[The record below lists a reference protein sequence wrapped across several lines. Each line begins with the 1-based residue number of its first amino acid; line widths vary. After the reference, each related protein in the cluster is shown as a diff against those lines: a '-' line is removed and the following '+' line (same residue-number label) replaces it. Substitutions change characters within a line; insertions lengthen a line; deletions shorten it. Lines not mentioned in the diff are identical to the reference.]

1 MNNEK
6 KQLREAIRAGE
17 RALFSLNAAQGQLDS
32 AKNWGIIDLLGGG
45 LLTNLVKHSKLEN
58 AEQELRAAR
67 RDLHVFRDELGDV
80 ADCADI
86 HLNIGDF
93 LTFADFFF
101 DGLIADYMVQSRIQQ
116 TREQVNQAIT
126 QVEGIV
132 SELRRA
138 EHSLAE

>member
-32 AKNWGIIDLLGGG
+32 AKNWGIVDLLGGG

-67 RDLHVFRDELGDV
+67 RDLHAFRDELGDV
-80 ADCADI
+80 ASCADI

-101 DGLIADYMVQSRIQQ
+101 DGLIADYMVQSRIHQ
-116 TREQVNQAIT
+116 TREQVNQAII
-126 QVEGIV
+126 QVEGIM

-138 EHSLAE
+138 EHGLPE